1 MKNGVNGMTLIG
13 KAAEWVYRFC
23 FREAVTS
30 KKKAMPS
37 HRFPQISYG
46 ARVAPQ
52 RCPILRMSKAITIM
66 PRSASIIHLYPQTH
80 FRLYTDGGAAPYKIF
95 LVEIGYFDEIA
106 CE

>member
-23 FREAVTS
+23 FREAVQN
-30 KKKAMPS
+30 KKESDAIAPLPANLI
-37 HRFPQISYG
+37 RR

-66 PRSASIIHLYPQTH
+66 SKNNAFIHLYP
-80 FRLYTDGGAAPYKIF
+80 
-95 LVEIGYFDEIA
+95 
-106 CE
+106 